1 MKNDIIAVLL
11 MVKNESESIGLTIES
26 TKIHFD
32 EVIVFDTGSTDDTV
46 NIIRETCAKTKQT
59 LHLKEGQFKS
69 FPESRNDALDFAEK
83 ATSCAYIL
91 MMDAGDEFKT
101 SIPKREFCDMFK
113 SVPSHLAFD
122 IGIIKQKWLDS
133 ASKGLSDH
141 FDCRLIKN
149 HKGIRYDLRFP
160 VHEQV
165 CNASQLASSN
175 FGDNFHLY
183 QDRIKYGGSSTRRYT
198 RDIELLSKAV
208 ANKRN
213 LYFLAQSYMSVED
226 FKNGYKYNVLSY
238 QCKND
243 DDCNFHDEK
252 FTLVRIAFCAM
263 KSNMT
268 SIAIKYLEKLLNED
282 EVPVDAYVYLL
293 DIHIKKNECEKV
305 IKHVDALFNL
315 EKPSVS
321 SSIKLV
327 NHYFYDY
334 LRFHLISIVCLMTKQ
349 KLDIGRKAIEIAVK
363 FDKPDDRHNYGV
375 YRSLLGS

>member
-1 MKNDIIAVLL
+1 MNKNDMIAVLI
-11 MVKNESESIGLTIES
+11 MVKNEADSIRFTIES
-26 TKIHFD
+26 TKVHFD
-32 EVIVFDTGSTDDTV
+32 EVIVFDTGSTDDTI
-46 NIIRETCAKTKQT
+46 NIIRKTCAKNKQK

-69 FPESRNDALDFAEK
+69 FPESRNEALEFAEK
-83 ATSCAYIL
+83 ATLCAYIL

-113 SVPSHLAFD
+113 SVPAHLAFD

-133 ASKGLSDH
+133 TSKGLSDH

-149 HKGIRYDLRFP
+149 NKGIRYDLRFP

-165 CNASQLASSN
+165 SNASQLVSSN
-175 FGDNFHLY
+175 FGDNFYLY
-183 QDRIKYGGSSTRRYT
+183 QDRIKYGGSSTRRYA

-208 ANKRN
+208 VNKRN

-243 DDCNFHDEK
+243 CNFYDET

-268 SIAIKYLEKLLNED
+268 SIAIKYLEKILNESD
-282 EVPVDAYVYLL
+282 EVPVDAYVYLM
-293 DIHIKKNECEKV
+293 DIHIKKNDCEKV
-305 IKHVDALFNL
+305 VKYVEVLFNL
-315 EKPSVS
+315 EKPSAT

-334 LRFHLISIVCLMTKQ
+334 LRFNMISIVCLMTRQ
-349 KLDIGRKAIEIAVK
+349 KLDIGRKAIDIALT

-375 YRSLLGS
+375 YRSILGS